1 MHSNILL
8 VIKSVYATQHA
19 HALCSCI
26 SRHTHMHTHI
36 STRVSVCCVCVCSC
50 RYQRTGVRWMWT
62 LHMAKNGGI
71 MGDEMGLGK
80 TIQVIAFL
88 AGLKISNF
96 RSTVTE

>member
-1 MHSNILL
+1 
-8 VIKSVYATQHA
+8 
-19 HALCSCI
+19 
-26 SRHTHMHTHI
+26 
-36 STRVSVCCVCVCSC
+36 
-50 RYQRTGVRWMWT
+50 MWT